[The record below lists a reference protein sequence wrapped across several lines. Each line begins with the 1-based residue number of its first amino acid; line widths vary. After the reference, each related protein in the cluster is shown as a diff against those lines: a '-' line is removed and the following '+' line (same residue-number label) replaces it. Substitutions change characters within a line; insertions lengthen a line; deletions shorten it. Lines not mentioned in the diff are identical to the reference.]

1 MQSQKIKLFEFYNL
15 DVELNGRVNQQTG
28 QKVATGILDEKL
40 TLVAKYWLTQL
51 ANTVK
56 AEVSLLD
63 AQRDELIKKYGTE
76 DGEGGI
82 SLAPALV
89 ETDESGVEIRK
100 PNPKFIEFNQEFNEF
115 LSIEKDITYAPIKL
129 SDIASIESE
138 NNYATLFKFIEA

>member
-28 QKVATGILDEKL
+28 QKLTTGILEEKL
-40 TLVAKYWLTQL
+40 SLVAKYWLTQL

-56 AEVSLLD
+56 AEITLLD

-76 DGEGGI
+76 DEEGGV

-89 ETDESGVEIRK
+89 ETDDSGVEIRK
-100 PNPKFIEFNQEFNEF
+100 PNPKFLEFNQEFNE
-115 LSIEKDITYAPIKL
+115 LLAQEKEVSYAPIKL
-129 SDIASIESE
+129 TDLANIETS

>member
-63 AQRDELIKKYGTE
+63 AQRDELIKKYGTADE
-76 DGEGGI
+76 EGGV

>member
-28 QKVATGILDEKL
+28 QKLTTGILEEKL
-40 TLVAKYWLTQL
+40 SLVAKYWLNQL

-56 AEVSLLD
+56 AEITLLD

-76 DGEGGI
+76 DADGGV

-89 ETDESGVEIRK
+89 EKDDSGVEIRK
-100 PNPKFIEFNQEFNEF
+100 PNPQFLEFNQEFNE
-115 LSIEKDITYAPIKL
+115 LLAQEKEVSYAAIKL
-129 SDIASIESE
+129 SDLANIETS